1 MEAIEHGIRVNAVG
15 AGDVVT
21 NLLNSFRDDGREFLA
36 KHGKLAPIKRAAQ
49 PEEIVAFL
57 ASDRASFVVGSVLM
71 ADGGMS
77 VIIQ

>member
-1 MEAIEHGIRVNAVG
+1 MSS
-15 AGDVVT
+15 

-49 PEEIVAFL
+49 PEEIAEIVAFL